1 MKNLTLLF
9 ILAFLYGLTVQAQV
23 RGALPGEIY
32 ISGITYIG
40 YEGQHYAVFYS
51 SNNGETMTLQYK
63 NFENQS
69 GVMWVGDVLGDATPG
84 AIYNNYFYGTNELW
98 VSFDYGVN
106 WQEVDNFGLTPTYT
120 SGCLGGEIYR
130 CCADV
135 QGTIWRSTDF
145 GNNFEEVRDGIKI
158 KLEVDVTPGNVYGF
172 ANYPYPQ
179 VGYYLSYSN
188 DYALNFIEIP
198 IDSAVAFWQIAGI
211 HPKISRGT
219 EPGELYLVSWWPD
232 YHYKI
237 FHSTDTGYTWTQ
249 KFESGFIDIYD
260 WSVSYTAG
268 RQPGSFYVTRST
280 YDPTHNHRLLYIDYS
295 DDYGETFTTYFHELD
310 SLFTAVAAIH
320 KTDFR
325 LSAYPN
331 PFSGNTTIVFDVP
344 ENWKVPVLNIYN
356 IYGEFVR
363 QFTIKGKRSLLWD
376 GRDEK
381 GTIVPG
387 GIYLYNIS
395 YDNNSL
401 LFNKLIFIN

>member
-1 MKNLTLLF
+1 MKKSPLLLVF
-9 ILAFLYGLTVQAQV
+9 FCLFSIISHAQT

-32 ISGITYIG
+32 KSTETYIG
-40 YEGQHYAVFYS
+40 YDGMHYAVFYS
-51 SNNGETMTLQYK
+51 SNNGETMTLQYE

-69 GVMWVGDVLGDATPG
+69 GVMWVGAVLGDATPG

-98 VSFDYGVN
+98 VSFDYGVTWVYREN
-106 WQEVDNFGLTPTYT
+106 NPGYTKFFSGVNPGLIFKGNYQGFFKSINYGLSYDLLPITVICPFTEVGFIEPEFFGIYGEPGVYYNFVHTIDYGQTYT
-120 SGCLGGEIYR
+120 
-130 CCADV
+130 
-135 QGTIWRSTDF
+135 
-145 GNNFEEVRDGIKI
+145 
-158 KLEVDVTPGNVYGF
+158 
-172 ANYPYPQ
+172 
-179 VGYYLSYSN
+179 
-188 DYALNFIEIP
+188 EIP
-198 IDSAVAFWQIAGI
+198 IDSAVAFWQISGI
-211 HPKISRGT
+211 YPKISRGS

-325 LSAYPN
+325 LSAFPN
-331 PFSGNTTIVFDVP
+331 PFSGNTTIVFDAP

-356 IYGEFVR
+356 IYGVLIR
-363 QFTIKGKRSLLWD
+363 QYDIRGKRSQQWD
-376 GRDEK
+376 GRDGK
-381 GTIVPG
+381 GIIVPG
-387 GIYLYNIS
+387 GVYLYNIS
-395 YDNNSL
+395 YNNISSRYNKL
-401 LFNKLIFIN
+401 LFIH